1 MVKHPTWGKSVS
13 LNTITSSR
21 NFSGMHPTMK
31 ERLEGLL
38 GASGGKVGW
47 GQGLR
52 TDQQQLQL
60 FLSRHEERKNGKVS
74 WNGKKWTRVRG
85 AAAAPPGRSMH
96 GIGLA
101 ADLVVAPAG
110 DYRWLADNASKFG
123 LKTFADVNKEPW
135 HVQPV
140 ELPNGR
146 RQYEA
151 NGSAWGAP
159 GNYRGG
165 SGSSGL
171 SGSSGSSSEGT
182 TVRPMLTPALVARP
196 GDSGPAARV
205 LLEALIAR
213 ELLDDSAANRKR
225 AYGSDDEQQVRSF
238 QEANGLEIDGIVGPK
253 TWGKLLSSVEP
264 GTQSPMVRVLQTTL
278 IVRHLIR
285 DSEAN
290 LDGDYG
296 TLTQA
301 RVREFQATSG
311 IDPIATVGP
320 QTWTAL
326 LGVKNRVAVSTRD
339 LGVDEDA
346 DVDLD
351 DLDLVAIFDEMHAS

>member
-1 MVKHPTWGKSVS
+1 
-13 LNTITSSR
+13 
-21 NFSGMHPTMK
+21 
-31 ERLEGLL
+31 
-38 GASGGKVGW
+38 
-47 GQGLR
+47 
-52 TDQQQLQL
+52 
-60 FLSRHEERKNGKVS
+60 
-74 WNGKKWTRVRG
+74 
-85 AAAAPPGRSMH
+85 
-96 GIGLA
+96 
-101 ADLVVAPAG
+101 
-110 DYRWLADNASKFG
+110 
-123 LKTFADVNKEPW
+123 
-135 HVQPV
+135 
-140 ELPNGR
+140 
-146 RQYEA
+146 
-151 NGSAWGAP
+151 
-159 GNYRGG
+159 
-165 SGSSGL
+165 
-171 SGSSGSSSEGT
+171 
-182 TVRPMLTPALVARP
+182 MLTPALVARP

-213 ELLDDSAANRKR
+213 ELLDDSASNRTR
-225 AYGSDDEQQVRSF
+225 AYGSDDDQQVRSI

-253 TWGKLLSSVEP
+253 TWGNLLSSVEP